1 MRCPQCGSENVT
13 VQAVEKGQMTTKK
26 GVGFGG
32 RMNNLARSATA
43 LCTFGA
49 SNLFWKKNEGTN
61 KTSTQNAS
69 FGICQDC
76 GNMWEI
82 KKSKVSKVAPKSI
95 FR

>member
-1 MRCPQCGSENVT
+1 MECPQCGSENVT

-32 RMNNLARSATA
+32 HINNMARKTTA
-43 LCTFGA
+43 MCTLGF

-61 KTSTQNAS
+61 KTTTQNAS

-82 KKSKVSKVAPKSI
+82 GKSKGPKSAPKSI